1 VRTWIK
7 FLSPVIAVTFFAACG
22 GGETPTV
29 VKTEQKEKGKS
40 EKINTLKDWRKDEQ
54 RGEGGSFEFTLGEE
68 QYKTEWGYADF
79 RILPAKDES
88 RLIILSNPVGS
99 KDFPKLRLDV
109 SSTLKDIKDFT
120 GGNPHQAGV
129 SLRVSLDVKKGE
141 GYEGTAVLNV
151 DQVDDEFV
159 AGTFSGDVNAE
170 GQKIPIKGSFK
181 ARLNPL
187 TKAEAGG
194 N

>member
-7 FLSPVIAVTFFAACG
+7 LLSPVIVVLFIAACG
-22 GGETPTV
+22 GGEKPTV
-29 VKTEQKEKGKS
+29 VKTEPKEKGKS

-54 RGEGGSFEFTLGEE
+54 RGEGGAFEFTLGEE

-79 RILPAKDES
+79 RILPVKEES

-109 SSTLKDIKDFT
+109 SSKLKDLKEFP

-129 SLRVSLDVKKGE
+129 SVRVSLDVKKGE
-141 GYEGTAVLNV
+141 GYEGAAGLNI
-151 DQVDDEFV
+151 DQVDEEFV
-159 AGTFSGDVNAE
+159 AGTFTGEVDVE
-170 GQKIPIKGSFK
+170 GQKVPIAGSFK

-187 TKAEAGG
+187 TKAGAGG